1 MFCEGKMVQAA
12 IRNIGKM
19 IKTVVVSSATTA
31 FLCSG
36 LMLCCQVGVVHAQQ
50 LKSKVAS
57 CCHAAKTNQFKGQDT
72 KSCSCCKISKDSPD
86 QATKTFEIT
95 KPSGKFFYKIFLSVE
110 RFVHIPHD
118 RASFS
123 LAYQGPPRANASI
136 PIYLQ
141 FSNLR
146 L

>member
-1 MFCEGKMVQAA
+1 MVKR
-12 IRNIGKM
+12 IITNIGKT
-19 IKTVVVSSATTA
+19 IKVVLVSSATTA

-36 LMLCCQVGVVHAQQ
+36 LLLCCQVSVSHAQQ
-50 LKSKVAS
+50 LKSKIVS
-57 CCHAAKTNQFKGQDT
+57 CCHASKANHFKGQDT
-72 KSCSCCKISKDSPD
+72 KSCGCCKISKDNPD

-95 KPSGKFFYKIFLSVE
+95 KPSGKSFYKIFLTVE
-110 RFVHIPHD
+110 RLVHVSHY
-118 RASFS
+118 RALFS
-123 LAYQGPPRANASI
+123 LAYQGPPRANASV